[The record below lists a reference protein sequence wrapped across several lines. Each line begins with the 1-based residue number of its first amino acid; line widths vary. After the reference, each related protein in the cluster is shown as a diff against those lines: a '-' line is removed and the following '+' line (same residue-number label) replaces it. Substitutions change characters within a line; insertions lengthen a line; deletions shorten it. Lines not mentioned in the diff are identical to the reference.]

1 MINEFLK
8 YPEDSTGSIM
18 TIEYISLRRDMTVE
32 EALKRIRRTGIDKE
46 TIYTC
51 YVTDSN
57 RKLIG
62 IGSAKSLLLSETDAI
77 IEDIMETNM
86 IFDHTLE
93 DMEVVANIFK
103 KYALLAVPVVDD
115 EQRLV
120 GIVTIDDAIDVLEE
134 ETTEDFEKM
143 AAITPSDKPYFKTS
157 VYETWKAR
165 IPWLLILMI
174 SATFTSL
181 IITRYSSAMEKYLVL
196 TAFMPM
202 LMGTG
207 GNSGNQSSVTII
219 RAISLGDVDFKD
231 MFRVFFKE
239 TRVAFFCGVTLAV
252 CNFFKLIWFD
262 KVETS

>member
-1 MINEFLK
+1 
-8 YPEDSTGSIM
+8 
-18 TIEYISLRRDMTVE
+18 
-32 EALKRIRRTGIDKE
+32 
-46 TIYTC
+46 
-51 YVTDSN
+51 
-57 RKLIG
+57 
-62 IGSAKSLLLSETDAI
+62 
-77 IEDIMETNM
+77 M
-86 IFDHTLE
+86 IFVHTLE
-93 DMEVVANIFK
+93 DQEVVANIFK

-262 KVETS
+262 KVENIVAFVICLSLIIIVLFAKMLGSILPLLIKKIGLDPAVMASPFITTIIDVLSLLIYFQIASMILHI